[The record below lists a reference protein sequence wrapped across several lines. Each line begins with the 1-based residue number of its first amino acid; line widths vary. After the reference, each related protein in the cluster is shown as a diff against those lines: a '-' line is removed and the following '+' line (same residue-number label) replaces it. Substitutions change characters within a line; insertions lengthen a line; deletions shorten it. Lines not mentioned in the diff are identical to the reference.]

1 MIPAQN
7 HLIHSRYYSP
17 YVYFCRPMKQ
27 SRFSVFRNFLFALFL
42 LTGTTL
48 FSQDG
53 SIKGHLYDK
62 ETGEAI
68 SFASVR
74 IDGTDQGS
82 LSDLDGFFVI
92 TNLNEGSYNLIITF
106 LGYDTLTSQVTLLK
120 NQDKSLK
127 LYLQETAIE
136 LQTVN
141 VSASREI
148 RRTEVNVSKISVTPK
163 EIKAMPSAGGEPD
176 IVQYLQVLP
185 GVISTGDQGGQL
197 YIRGGSPVQ
206 NKMLLDGMTIYNPF
220 HSIGFFSVF
229 ETEAIKTADVYTG
242 GYGAEYGGRISAIVD
257 LKTREG
263 DKTRYGGLVSVSP
276 FQVKG
281 LFEGPIIKFDPEKE
295 ASGSLLL
302 TGKHSYLDKT
312 SPALYSYASNDS
324 LGLPYKYT
332 DLYGKM
338 SFLTGTGSKIDFF
351 GFGFTDGVNL
361 LNIANLDWT
370 AGGGGI
376 NFKLIPQSSNVVIS
390 GTLGY
395 SRYDIN
401 LQEADESP
409 RQNTVGGFN
418 AVLDFTSFGKNGQVS
433 YGFDFNGFSTD
444 FLFRNFLGLAVEQNE
459 NTTEIG
465 GYVTGRRRLGPII
478 IEPGLRA
485 HFYASLGTVSLEPRL
500 GIKGNF
506 SDNFRMK
513 FAFGRYSQNLISSV
527 SERDIVNLFVGF
539 LSGPEE
545 RIFEPGTTTVTRD
558 KLQKAWHAL
567 GGFEFDVADGWEAN
581 VEGYYKGFTQLIS
594 ISRNKLSQED
604 PDFDTETGKAYG
616 IDFSVK
622 RQTGKYYLWATYSLG
637 FVRRNDGE
645 QIYSPHFERRHNI
658 NVVANYS
665 LGRTWEL
672 GLRWNYG
679 SGFPFTLTQGFYGQ
693 HNLLD
698 GIDTDYL
705 TTNPGLGIVY
715 SDTRNSGRL
724 PDYHRLDIS
733 LKKTFVISKN
743 ANFEILATVTNVY
756 NRDNIFYFDRIRYE
770 RVDQLPFIPSLTAK
784 LDF

>member
-1 MIPAQN
+1 
-7 HLIHSRYYSP
+7 
-17 YVYFCRPMKQ
+17 MKQ
-27 SRFSVFRNFLFALFL
+27 IRFSLLKFAILFLAITCSSALF
-42 LTGTTL
+42 G
-48 FSQDG
+48 QGG

-62 ETGEAI
+62 ESGEAV

-74 IDGTDQGS
+74 IAGSDQGA
-82 LSDLDGFFVI
+82 LSNLDGFFVLANLKGGTYDLVI
-92 TNLNEGSYNLIITF
+92 TY
-106 LGYDTLTSQVTLLK
+106 LGYDTLTTQVTILE
-120 NQDKSLK
+120 NQDKTLK
-127 LYLQETAIE
+127 LYMVETSIE
-136 LQTVN
+136 LQTIN
-141 VSASREI
+141 VSASSEI
-148 RRTEVNVSKISVTPK
+148 RRTEVNVSKISITPK
-163 EIKAMPSAGGEPD
+163 QIKAMPSAGGEAD

-263 DKTRYGGLVSVSP
+263 DKTRYGGLVSASP

-281 LFEGPIIKFDPEKE
+281 LLEGPIIKFDPEKE
-295 ASGSLLL
+295 ASGSFLL

-312 SPALYSYASNDS
+312 SPVLYKYASNDS
-324 LGLPYKYT
+324 LGLPYRYT
-332 DLYGKM
+332 DMYGKM
-338 SFLTGTGSKIDFF
+338 SFLTGAGSKIDFF
-351 GFGFTDGVNL
+351 GFGFSDGVNL
-361 LNIANLDWT
+361 LNIANLNWT

-376 NFKLIPQSSNVVIS
+376 NFKLIPQSANMIIS
-390 GTLGY
+390 GTLGFSQY
-395 SRYDIN
+395 NIN
-401 LQEADESP
+401 LTEANESP
-409 RQNTVGGFN
+409 RENKVGGFN
-418 AVLDFTSFGKNGQVS
+418 AVLDFTSFVKNGQFS

-444 FLFRNFLGLAVEQNE
+444 FLFKNFLGLSVEQNE

-465 GYVTGRRRLGPII
+465 GYVTMRRKLGDLI
-478 IEPGLRA
+478 IEPGIRA
-485 HFYASLGTVSLEPRL
+485 HFYASLGTISLEPRL

-527 SERDIVNLFVGF
+527 NERDIVNLFVGF

-545 RIFEPGTTTVTRD
+545 RIFKPGTKVPTKD

-567 GGFEFDVADGWEAN
+567 GGFEFDIAKGWEAN

-604 PDFDTETGKAYG
+604 PDFDTELGKAYG
-616 IDFSVK
+616 IDFTLK
-622 RQTGKYYLWATYSLG
+622 RQTGKYFVWATYSLG
-637 FVRRNDGE
+637 YVRRDDGE

-658 NVVANYS
+658 NLVANYS
-665 LGRTWEL
+665 LGRTWEV

-724 PDYHRLDIS
+724 PDYHRLDLS
-733 LKKTFVISKN
+733 LKKTFVINKN
-743 ANFEILATVTNVY
+743 TNFEIMATVTNAY

-770 RVDQLPFIPSLTAK
+770 RVDQLPLIPSLTAK